1 MVYILVGILIFAVLY
16 FIITFAVESG
26 VYYALIKFEKI
37 RKNEEIKDKD
47 KDKDNEENELIY

>member
-47 KDKDNEENELIY
+47 KDNEENELIY